1 MIADLLNLREIKAR
15 WTGANLNGAMS
26 APSPARPLVVVV
38 EADTALR
45 EALAF
50 ALETEGYWIR
60 AFADVDDTSLSDMI
74 AADCLVL
81 DVDFLAL
88 AALRGKGVRTP
99 AVLLADGPVDLSA
112 AEALWAGVAQKPLI
126 TDALSLQVKKAVGA

>member
-1 MIADLLNLREIKAR
+1 MIADLLDLRQIKAR
-15 WTGANLNGAMS
+15 WSEAALNGAMS

-45 EALAF
+45 EALTF

-60 AFADVDDTSLSDMI
+60 AFAGVAQAPLTEMI

-99 AVLLADGPVDLSA
+99 AVLLAEGPVDPSA
-112 AEALWAGVAQKPLI
+112 ADALWAGVVSKPLI

>member
-1 MIADLLNLREIKAR
+1 MIADLLDLRAIKAR
-15 WTGANLNGAMS
+15 WPEAGLNDAMS
-26 APSPARPLVVVV
+26 VPSPARPLVVVV

-60 AFADVDDTSLSDMI
+60 AFAGVAQAPLTDLI

-112 AEALWAGVAQKPLI
+112 ADALWAGVIHKPLI
-126 TDALSLQVKKAVGA
+126 TDALSLQVRKVVGA